1 MGRLGVTSCC
11 HPHPVHLPMQMNNPR
26 APDPRLL
33 IVEEHGL
40 DREGLLAL
48 FWLSGHMEAVAVR
61 PEEAVRMARQFA
73 PDVVLMDA
81 TLPEGAAFQVAQLIV
96 SQCPTA
102 RLLFLDDAIRPENLR
117 AALRLGGSGYW
128 TKDASF
134 EEIAEAVRCLAAGG
148 TAFCPGAK

>member
-1 MGRLGVTSCC
+1 MPTEN
-11 HPHPVHLPMQMNNPR
+11 QR
-26 APDPRLL
+26 APDPRVL

-73 PDVVLMDA
+73 PNVVLIDA
-81 TLPEGAAFQVAQLIV
+81 TLPEGAAFQLAQSIASL
-96 SQCPTA
+96 CPAA
-102 RLLFLDDAIRPENLR
+102 RSLFLDDAMRPENLR
-117 AALRLGGSGYW
+117 AVVRLGGSGYW

-134 EEIAEAVRCLAAGG
+134 GQIAEAIRCLAAGG
-148 TAFCPGAK
+148 TAFCPACVTHST

>member
-1 MGRLGVTSCC
+1 
-11 HPHPVHLPMQMNNPR
+11 MQNSNSR
-26 APDPRLL
+26 APDPRVL

-48 FWLSGHMEAVAVR
+48 FWLSGHIEAVAVR

-81 TLPEGAAFQVAQLIV
+81 TLPEGAAFQLAQSIA
-96 SQCPTA
+96 SHCPAA
-102 RLLFLDDAIRPENLR
+102 RLLFLDDAIRPHNVC
-117 AALRLGGSGYW
+117 AALGLGGAGYW

-134 EEIAEAVRCLAAGG
+134 EQIAAAIRCLAAGG
-148 TAFCPGAK
+148 TAFCPGSNRDH